1 MSELLHRVARHAE
14 SQPAAIALSDE
25 SQSLSYAQL
34 GLRINDEAQRLTALL
49 AARCV
54 SGRPVALAAP

>member
-34 GLRINDEAQRLTALL
+34 WLR
-49 AARCV
+49 
-54 SGRPVALAAP
+54 